1 MTIFDAI
8 LQGIVQGLTEFL
20 PVSSSGHLSLI
31 QHFTGQGGEAGGSFS
46 IMLHFGTLI
55 AVMIAFWP
63 TIWELIQEA
72 FAMLGDLF
80 HGKLKFKT
88 DNPHRRMIWMLMLAL
103 IPLVCILPIKDFYSS
118 LSEDNSIIAEGICFL
133 ITASLLLLS
142 DRIVKGKKGAKEMLP
157 RDAIAIGIA
166 QAIAPLPGVSR
177 SGSTICTGLLMG
189 LSREYAVSF
198 SFILGIPAVLGA
210 NLLEFK
216 DILEGTAPVLPLPIL
231 LIGMIISAVVGLL
244 AIWMVKVLVN
254 NDRFRYFG
262 YYTAVLGIATLAI
275 GIFEAIS
282 GITLFD
288 LIFVSR

>member
-20 PVSSSGHLSLI
+20 PVSSSGHLSLV

-55 AVMIAFWP
+55 AVFIAFWP
-63 TIWELIQEA
+63 TIWALIKEA

-80 HGKLKFKT
+80 KGKLRFKT
-88 DNPHRRMIWMLMLAL
+88 DNPQRKMIWMLFLAL
-103 IPLVCILPIKDFYSS
+103 IPLVLVLPIKDFYSS
-118 LSEDNSIIAEGICFL
+118 LSEDDSIIAEGFCFL
-133 ITASLLLLS
+133 ITAALLLLS
-142 DRIVKGKKGAKEMLP
+142 DRIVKGKKGPLEMTGK
-157 RDAIAIGIA
+157 DALAIGVA
-166 QAIAPLPGVSR
+166 QAIAPLPSVSR

-189 LSREYAVSF
+189 LSREHAVAF

-210 NLLEFK
+210 NLLEVL
-216 DILEGTAPVLPLPIL
+216 DVIEGTSPTFPLPVLLT
-231 LIGMIISAVVGLL
+231 GMIVSAVVGLL

-262 YYTAVLGIATLAI
+262 YYTAVLGVIVLAI
-275 GIFEAIS
+275 GIYEYFS
-282 GITLFD
+282 STVFHTV
-288 LIFVSR
+288 FVFTR